1 MIKTTLIVIENEKD
15 LKAAR
20 ALVAAL
26 GRLRK
31 AADVARLRAQALL
44 LQAYEA
50 ARWPVERV
58 SPAELIR
65 YAMDQ
70 HGLTP
75 ADMAPILGTR
85 SRVSEILKGKRPL
98 TLAMIRRLH
107 ALRFAGRTP
116 DRGGESRGVGEPW
129 MAGLRRP

>member
-1 MIKTTLIVIENEKD
+1 MKTEVIVIENERD

-26 GRLRK
+26 GRSRK
-31 AADVARLRAQALL
+31 PADVARLRAQALL
-44 LQAYEA
+44 LGAHEA
-50 ARWPVERV
+50 ARWPAAPV

-65 YAMDQ
+65 YAMEQ

-85 SRVSEILKGKRPL
+85 SRVSEVLNGQRSL

-107 ALRFAGRTP
+107 ERL
-116 DRGGESRGVGEPW
+116 
-129 MAGLRRP
+129 GLPAELLIAERAVAA

>member
-1 MIKTTLIVIENEKD
+1 MKAEMIIIQGDRD
-15 LKAAR
+15 LREAQ
-20 ALVAAL
+20 ALVEAL
-26 GRLRK
+26 GRSRK
-31 AADVARLRAQALL
+31 PADVARLRAQALI

-50 ARWPVERV
+50 KRWPARAV
-58 SPAELIR
+58 SPAALIR

-85 SRVSEILKGKRPL
+85 SRVSEILNGKRPL

-107 ALRFAGRTP
+107 TSL
-116 DRGGESRGVGEPW
+116 
-129 MAGLRRP
+129 GLPADLLIAENAAAA

>member
-1 MIKTTLIVIENEKD
+1 MKTEVIAIRNERD
-15 LKAAR
+15 LKAAQ

-26 GRLRK
+26 GRSRK

-50 ARWPVERV
+50 ARWPAKAV

-65 YAMDQ
+65 HAMEQ

-75 ADMAPILGTR
+75 ADMAPIFGTR
-85 SRVSEILKGKRPL
+85 SRVSEFLRGRRPL

-107 ALRFAGRTP
+107 ARL
-116 DRGGESRGVGEPW
+116 
-129 MAGLRRP
+129 GLPADLLIAEHAAAA